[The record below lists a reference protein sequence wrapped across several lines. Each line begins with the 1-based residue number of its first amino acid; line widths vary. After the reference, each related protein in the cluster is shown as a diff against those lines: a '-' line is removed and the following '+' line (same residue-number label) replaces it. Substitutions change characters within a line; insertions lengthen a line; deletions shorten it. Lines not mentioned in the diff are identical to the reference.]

1 MTKEQ
6 LILIYGIYLIALSLF
21 TFAIYAIDKNKAKR
35 NARRVSEKFLLTASL
50 LGGAVGGFL
59 AMQLF
64 RHKTKGEHWYFT
76 ALNLLGIMIH
86 LALMIYLV
94 FFAPFTTI

>member
-1 MTKEQ
+1 MTKEK
-6 LILIYGIYLIALSLF
+6 LILIYGIYLIALSVF
-21 TFAIYAIDKNKAKR
+21 TFAIYATDKNKAKR
-35 NARRVSEKFLLTASL
+35 NARRISEKFLLTASL

-76 ALNLLGIMIH
+76 ALNVLGIAIH
-86 LALMIYLV
+86 IGLLIYLV
-94 FFAPFTTI
+94 FFAPFATL